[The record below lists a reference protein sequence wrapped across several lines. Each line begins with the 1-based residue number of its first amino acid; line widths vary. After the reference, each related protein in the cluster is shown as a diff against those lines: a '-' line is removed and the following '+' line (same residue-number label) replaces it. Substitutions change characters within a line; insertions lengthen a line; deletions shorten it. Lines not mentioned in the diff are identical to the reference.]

1 MHFLN
6 LNGTFTREDV
16 HSIFGGD
23 TPFTRGAGA
32 WGLQGVVRIPD
43 RPGDWVFFVT
53 YGREVGHHKFDENLS
68 EDGVLTWQSQ
78 PNQSF
83 NDKRVM
89 EWINHD
95 HLSNSINLFLR
106 PNEKAEYTFLGRL
119 KYLRHDPNLE
129 KPVYFQ
135 WQLMDWE
142 SLSGGLASLQIPAS
156 KPFLLDEASFL
167 VEVSPPQIS
176 KTSHEKVREF
186 IARKAD
192 FDERD
197 RRKQHAPK
205 KACIIMILCNIS
217 NTRRGSLLRTCSN
230 THILT
235 SDINRFMHYQPPDD

>member
-1 MHFLN
+1 M
-6 LNGTFTREDV
+6 G
-16 HSIFGGD
+16 
-23 TPFTRGAGA
+23 PPQ
-32 WGLQGVVRIPD
+32 GLQGVVRIPD